1 MGLNTVMSEGGATL
15 SGGQRQRLL
24 IARAVVQR
32 PQILLFDLAT
42 SALDNR
48 TQDVVTESLARVNA
62 TRIVVAHR
70 LSTIRNA
77 DRIYVLDAGR
87 IVEQGTFGELMVLG
101 GLFEKLVRRQVVW
114 SLTAAHHST
123 PTFPLAASR
132 NRCES

>member
-62 TRIVVAHR
+62 TRIVVSHR
-70 LSTIRNA
+70 FSTIRNA

-101 GLFEKLVRRQVVW
+101 GLFEKLVRRQVV
-114 SLTAAHHST
+114 
-123 PTFPLAASR
+123 
-132 NRCES
+132 

>member
-32 PQILLFDLAT
+32 PQILLFDEAT

-87 IVEQGTFGELMVLG
+87 IVEQGTFGELMAHG
-101 GLFEKLVRRQVVW
+101 GLFEKLVRRQVV
-114 SLTAAHHST
+114 
-123 PTFPLAASR
+123 
-132 NRCES
+132 